1 MKKAKAVVLSLVL
14 AMSVMVGLVA
24 CNEKEEHV
32 HSYGAW
38 QTVKAATCTE
48 DGEEKRV
55 CSECGDEQK
64 RVLESR
70 GSHSYGKWQETKEAK
85 CEEAGEEERVC
96 SECGDVQTREI
107 EPLGYHSYGR
117 WQVEQEATC
126 GIAGARKRTCTVCG
140 KEEIQDIEALTHRYG
155 NWQIVKP
162 TDEEPGSAVKVC
174 SRCVDG
180 IEGHTVSVEL
190 PVLTDEGYTKVAKG
204 NEPSCLKG
212 SITIYTITIS
222 GEVFKF
228 ESETEALGHRYGDW
242 TIEAPSDIEG
252 GIATRYCDRCEP
264 GTAGHV
270 ETKSLPALTDEGYT
284 KVSDT
289 ATCVDVGESK
299 YEITIDGE
307 KIEFTIDT
315 PAKGHTY
322 GAWNVEKPTEDKP
335 GKASKECSICDG
347 ETKGHKVEIELPV
360 LGDSSYIIEC
370 EKVQDCTQSTTGT
383 YKYSYLDEV
392 ISFEAAIQGGH
403 RYGLTFKSIPTF
415 EDQGVVGAEC
425 VKCGNALDDIILPIL
440 NSPLY
445 TLTDN
450 TATCIDGG
458 TGRYS
463 LSVAGIDISFTGV
476 TGELGHIYEGDSK
489 ICTRCQENKD
499 DVFESIFCGTWLP
512 DTSLVLGNEQI
523 VIDKNSVLWGDKQS
537 TKVSRVSSSGSNTV
551 ATRSFTVNNKNYTL
565 RFYPTIYTS
574 TDNYTKF
581 YRMVFDGVN
590 YYKTDCLMEAFD
602 ENASGIWD
610 CEINTTGYHVSFVQL
625 RGRSVFLDGIKGTIK
640 MYTKN
645 ENGYSVRFSANIG
658 ADDNYTGA
666 SGYNTYTFDVNYD
679 ENAKSLTLNEVNMMA
694 YKCTKR
700 AEEVHPERKGTYV
713 SSDGKNVGVYTDKG
727 EFYYND
733 IYCFIFDENGLCF
746 IYDDVRYEF
755 SYNDKDKTITLNCLW
770 LNIENL
776 VLSYR
781 DEQPA

>member
-64 RVLESR
+64 RALESR
-70 GSHSYGKWQETKEAK
+70 GSHSYGRWQETKEAK

-180 IEGHTVSVEL
+180 IEGHTVSVVL

-222 GEVFKF
+222 GEVFEF

-242 TIEAPSDIEG
+242 TVEAPSDIEG

-289 ATCVDVGESK
+289 ATCTENGEGK

-307 KIEFTIDT
+307 KIEFTLGT
-315 PAKGHTY
+315 EAKGHTY
-322 GAWNVEKPTEDKP
+322 GAWKIEMPTEDKK
-335 GKASKECSICDG
+335 GKASKECSVCDG
-347 ETKGHKVEIELPV
+347 ETKGHKVEIELPM
-360 LGDSSYIIEC
+360 LGDSGYTIEC

-403 RYGLTFKSIPTF
+403 RFNWTIKAMPTLTTT
-415 EDQGVVGAEC
+415 GVVSAVC
-425 VKCGNALDDIILPIL
+425 AKCGVVINETEIPMLTDPM
-440 NSPLY
+440 Y
-445 TLTDN
+445 TLAED

-458 TGRYS
+458 MGT
-463 LSVAGIDISFTGV
+463 FTTKIGNG
-476 TGELGHIYEGDSK
+476 TLTLYASTLPLGHEYDKDTNKCIRCEEEKGLFDSMF
-489 ICTRCQENKD
+489 R
-499 DVFESIFCGTWLP
+499 GTWLP
-512 DTSLVLGNEQI
+512 DTSLSSTGTSTAPTI
-523 VIDKNSVLWGDKQS
+523 VIEKDSITIGGVPASADDEMTSDSNRNGYLKTIKVDGVEHDLIVTRCMYINGDDVKTVYTLAYS
-537 TKVSRVSSSGSNTV
+537 TKNSGSNTQSYV
-551 ATRSFTVNNKNYTL
+551 YYYNEDKNFPEFDKDSWGAWGTGSSSWTLVQGRIVEIKGVHGYITEYRVTKDGFTVRVKAETGSTVGDDYLGQGINWHEYTVTYNATTKTVDNLKRRNYEL
-565 RFYPTIYTS
+565 
-574 TDNYTKF
+574 
-581 YRMVFDGVN
+581 
-590 YYKTDCLMEAFD
+590 
-602 ENASGIWD
+602 
-610 CEINTTGYHVSFVQL
+610 
-625 RGRSVFLDGIKGTIK
+625 
-640 MYTKN
+640 
-645 ENGYSVRFSANIG
+645 
-658 ADDNYTGA
+658 
-666 SGYNTYTFDVNYD
+666 
-679 ENAKSLTLNEVNMMA
+679 
-694 YKCTKR
+694 
-700 AEEVHPERKGTYV
+700 HPERVGIYV
-713 SSDGKNVGVYTDKG
+713 SDDGKYTAEYTKDGSFYFNDRYCAFGEEQGPYFMYDSAMWRLTYDAKGKTLTINCVWFGVVNVV
-727 EFYYND
+727 
-733 IYCFIFDENGLCF
+733 L
-746 IYDDVRYEF
+746 
-755 SYNDKDKTITLNCLW
+755 TLQN
-770 LNIENL
+770 
-776 VLSYR
+776 
-781 DEQPA
+781 